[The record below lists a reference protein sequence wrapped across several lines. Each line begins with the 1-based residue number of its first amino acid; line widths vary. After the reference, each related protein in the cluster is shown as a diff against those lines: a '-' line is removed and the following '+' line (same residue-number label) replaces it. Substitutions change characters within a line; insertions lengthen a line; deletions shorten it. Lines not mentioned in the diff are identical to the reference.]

1 MPSTYVFAL
10 SLVCVAL
17 AVNGA
22 ADSVP
27 PPPPQGQQQSPPQQ
41 QQQRQEDGAGSTGLG
56 AVLWSVLDDC
66 FGDGD
71 AAEPATVCLKSKAL
85 TALDRAL
92 GKPVVTVAGGV
103 TLTARAGKS
112 LQAVDPQADQADR
125 TALDAA
131 PDADSKNALLDDM
144 LANRMDRLMSTR
156 TIVLDGSGQEGR
168 KKKDKAMQ
176 QALMMAGMMA
186 AGIMG
191 PMALKIIALMAGKAL
206 LLSKIALL
214 LSGLMMLKKLFQ
226 PQQMSGHNI
235 ELPSSGHHYDRN
247 SIDANHAAYSGQIQ

>member
-1 MPSTYVFAL
+1 MSSTYVFAL
-10 SLVCVAL
+10 SLVCVAS
-17 AVNGA
+17 AVIGIA
-22 ADSVP
+22 SSVP
-27 PPPPQGQQQSPPQQ
+27 PPTPQGQQQSPPQQ
-41 QQQRQEDGAGSTGLG
+41 QQQRQGSTGFG

-92 GKPVVTVAGGV
+92 GKPAITVADGV

-112 LQAVDPQADQADR
+112 LQAVDLQADQADR
-125 TALDAA
+125 AALDAA
-131 PDADSKNALLDDM
+131 PDADSKNSLLDDM

-156 TIVLDGSGQEGR
+156 TIVLDGAGQEGR

-186 AGIMG
+186 AGVVG
-191 PMALKIIALMAGKAL
+191 PMALKMIALMAGKAL

-226 PQQMSGHNI
+226 PQQMSGHDT
-235 ELPSSGHHYDRN
+235 ELLPSGYHYGRSIEAHHE
-247 SIDANHAAYSGQIQ
+247 AYSGQIQ